1 MRLLP
6 NSAGLPP
13 AGLPLAGPAH
23 LPRRPLRILPAV
35 LLLLMG
41 SLLAP
46 ALPVE
51 SHVATAQVPVK
62 DKRLR
67 ERTKNENKKR
77 EKELY
82 YKLLEL
88 TRLIEEARSLA
99 QTAGRLY
106 EVEDIRGLVDG
117 IIGAAD
123 ALGYSNA
130 DFELLYDE
138 IFAGPDAPLD
148 VPTYVTAGHDRLL
161 RSYRSLMEGVQ
172 GQMATIEDASLTARQ
187 LKWEIEN
194 EATNQTKAL
203 QLQGAIDVFRAQE
216 MMLVRQALHLQTNVQ
231 GLMGAYEANRQAL
244 QQATITR
251 SIVP

>member
-1 MRLLP
+1 MRQTLIRVFQAKART
-6 NSAGLPP
+6 AGL
-13 AGLPLAGPAH
+13 LLRSLRVLHLA
-23 LPRRPLRILPAV
+23 
-35 LLLLMG
+35 LLFLAG
-41 SLLAP
+41 SLLIP
-46 ALPVE
+46 ALPTE

-62 DKRLR
+62 DRRLR
-67 ERTKNENKKR
+67 QRTKTENKKR
-77 EKELY
+77 AEEIT
-82 YKLLEL
+82 YKLAEL
-88 TRLIEEARSLA
+88 VRLIDEARSLVH
-99 QTAGRLY
+99 TAGRLH
-106 EVEDIRGLVDG
+106 EIEDVRGLVDA

-123 ALGYSNA
+123 ELGYSNA

-172 GQMATIEDASLTARQ
+172 GQMATIEDASLTARR

>member
-1 MRLLP
+1 LFLLF
-6 NSAGLPP
+6 
-13 AGLPLAGPAH
+13 
-23 LPRRPLRILPAV
+23 
-35 LLLLMG
+35 G
-41 SLLAP
+41 SLLLP
-46 ALPVE
+46 ALPNE
-51 SHVATAQVPVK
+51 CCVATAQIPVK

-67 ERTKNENKKR
+67 KRTKTENKKR
-77 EKELY
+77 AEEIT
-82 YKLLEL
+82 YKLAEL
-88 TRLIEEARSLA
+88 VRLIDEARSLVH
-99 QTAGRLY
+99 TAGRLY
-106 EVEDIRGLVDG
+106 EVDNVRGLVDA

-123 ALGYSNA
+123 ELGYSNA

-172 GQMATIEDASLTARQ
+172 GQMATIEDASLTARR

-194 EATNQTKAL
+194 AATNQTKAL

>member
-1 MRLLP
+1 MRQTLIRVFQ
-6 NSAGLPP
+6 AKVRTT
-13 AGLPLAGPAH
+13 GLPLRSLRVLH
-23 LPRRPLRILPAV
+23 LT
-35 LLLLMG
+35 LLLLAG
-41 SLLAP
+41 SLLIP
-46 ALPVE
+46 SLPND
-51 SHVATAQVPVK
+51 SHIATAQIAVK

-67 ERTKNENKKR
+67 KRTQQENKKR

-88 TRLIEEARSLA
+88 TRLIEEARSLVH
-99 QTAGRLY
+99 TAGRLH
-106 EVEDIRGLVDG
+106 EVEDVRGLVDA
-117 IIGAAD
+117 IIGTAD
-123 ALGYSNA
+123 ELGYSNA
-130 DFELLYDE
+130 DFALLYDE

-216 MMLVRQALHLQTNVQ
+216 MMMVRQALHLQTNVQ

-244 QQATITR
+244 QQATINR
-251 SIVP
+251 SIAP

>member
-1 MRLLP
+1 MRPLP
-6 NSAGLPP
+6 NRVALFSSLRAQVL
-13 AGLPLAGPAH
+13 
-23 LPRRPLRILPAV
+23 RRSTRVLHVA

-41 SLLAP
+41 SLLVP

-51 SHVATAQVPVK
+51 SHIVPAQVPVK

-67 ERTKNENKKR
+67 ERTKQENEKR

-88 TRLIEEARSLA
+88 NRLIEEARSLA
-99 QTAGRLY
+99 RTAGRLY
-106 EVEDIRGLVDG
+106 EVEDVRGLVDA

-123 ALGYSNA
+123 ELGYSNA
-130 DFELLYDE
+130 DFALLYDE
-138 IFAGPDAPLD
+138 IFAGPEAPLD

-172 GQMATIEDASLTARQ
+172 GQMATIEDAALTARR

-216 MMLVRQALHLQTNVQ
+216 MMLVRQALHLQTNAQ

-251 SIVP
+251 SIAP

>member
-1 MRLLP
+1 
-6 NSAGLPP
+6 
-13 AGLPLAGPAH
+13 LA
-23 LPRRPLRILPAV
+23 
-35 LLLLMG
+35 G
-41 SLLAP
+41 SLLIP
-46 ALPVE
+46 VLPNE
-51 SHVATAQVPVK
+51 SHVATAQVAVK

-67 ERTKNENKKR
+67 QRTKTENKKR
-77 EKELY
+77 AEEIT
-82 YKLLEL
+82 YKLAEL
-88 TRLIEEARSLA
+88 VRLIDEARSLVR
-99 QTAGRLY
+99 TAGRLH
-106 EVEDIRGLVDG
+106 EIEDVRGLVDA

-123 ALGYSNA
+123 ELGYSNA

>member
-1 MRLLP
+1 MRQTLIRVFQ
-6 NSAGLPP
+6 AKVRT
-13 AGLPLAGPAH
+13 AGLPLRSNP
-23 LPRRPLRILPAV
+23 ILCCA
-35 LLLLMG
+35 LLLLWAN
-41 SLLAP
+41 LLVP
-46 ALPVE
+46 ALPIE
-51 SHVATAQVPVK
+51 SRAASAQISVR
-62 DKRLR
+62 DSRLR
-67 ERTKNENKKR
+67 QRTRSENRKR
-77 EKELY
+77 AEEIT
-82 YKLLEL
+82 YKLAEL
-88 TRLIEEARSLA
+88 VRLIDEARSLVH
-99 QTAGRLY
+99 TAGRLH
-106 EVEDIRGLVDG
+106 EIEDVRGLVDA

-123 ALGYSNA
+123 ELGYSNA

-148 VPTYVTAGHDRLL
+148 VPSYVTAGHDRLL

-172 GQMATIEDASLTARQ
+172 GQMATIEDASLTARR

-244 QQATITR
+244 QQATLTR

>member
-1 MRLLP
+1 M
-6 NSAGLPP
+6 
-13 AGLPLAGPAH
+13 
-23 LPRRPLRILPAV
+23 RILRLA
-35 LLLLMG
+35 LLLLLG
-41 SLLAP
+41 SLLVP
-46 ALPVE
+46 AFPIE
-51 SHVATAQVPVK
+51 SRVASAQISVR
-62 DKRLR
+62 DSRLR
-67 ERTKNENKKR
+67 QRTRNENNKR
-77 EKELY
+77 AEEII
-82 YKLLEL
+82 YKILEL
-88 TRLIEEARSLA
+88 ERLVDEARSLVH
-99 QTAGRLY
+99 TAGRLH
-106 EVEDIRGLVDG
+106 EVEDVRGLVDA

-123 ALGYSNA
+123 ELGYSNA
-130 DFELLYDE
+130 DFALLYDE

-148 VPTYVTAGHDRLL
+148 VPAYVTAGHDRLL

-203 QLQGAIDVFRAQE
+203 QLQGSIDVFRAQE

-244 QQATITR
+244 QQTTITR

>member
-1 MRLLP
+1 M
-6 NSAGLPP
+6 A
-13 AGLPLAGPAH
+13 
-23 LPRRPLRILPAV
+23 
-35 LLLLMG
+35 G
-41 SLLAP
+41 SLLFP
-46 ALPVE
+46 ALPIE
-51 SHVATAQVPVK
+51 LRVANAQISVR
-62 DKRLR
+62 DGQLR
-67 ERTKNENKKR
+67 QRTNQENR
-77 EKELY
+77 RRAEEIS
-82 YKLLEL
+82 YKLAEL
-88 TRLIEEARSLA
+88 VRLIEEARSLVH
-99 QTAGRLY
+99 TAGRLH
-106 EVEDIRGLVDG
+106 EVEDVRGLVDA

-123 ALGYSNA
+123 ELGYSNA
-130 DFELLYDE
+130 DFALLYDE

-148 VPTYVTAGHDRLL
+148 VPTYVTAAHDRLL

-172 GQMATIEDASLTARQ
+172 GQMATIEDAALTARR

-216 MMLVRQALHLQTNVQ
+216 MMFVRQALHLQTNAQ

>member
-1 MRLLP
+1 MRQTRNGSLRATAR
-6 NSAGLPP
+6 SV
-13 AGLPLAGPAH
+13 
-23 LPRRPLRILPAV
+23 RTERSTRILRIA
-35 LLLLMG
+35 LLLLVG
-41 SLLAP
+41 SLLLP
-46 ALPVE
+46 ALPTE

-67 ERTKNENKKR
+67 QRTKTENKKR
-77 EKELY
+77 AEEIV
-82 YKLLEL
+82 YKILEL
-88 TRLIEEARSLA
+88 ERLVDEARSLVR
-99 QTAGRLY
+99 TAGRLY
-106 EVEDIRGLVDG
+106 EVDDVRGLVDA

-123 ALGYSNA
+123 ELGYSNA

-138 IFAGPDAPLD
+138 IFAGADAPLD
-148 VPTYVTAGHDRLL
+148 VPTYVTSGHDRLL

-172 GQMATIEDASLTARQ
+172 GQMATIEDASLTARR

-216 MMLVRQALHLQTNVQ
+216 MMLVRQALHLQANVQ

>member
-1 MRLLP
+1 MRQTLIRVFQ
-6 NSAGLPP
+6 SKARTAGL
-13 AGLPLAGPAH
+13 LLCSLRVLH
-23 LPRRPLRILPAV
+23 LT
-35 LLLLMG
+35 LLLLAG
-41 SLLAP
+41 SLLIP
-46 ALPVE
+46 ALPTE
-51 SHVATAQVPVK
+51 SHVATAQVAVK

-67 ERTKNENKKR
+67 KRTKQENKKR

-88 TRLIEEARSLA
+88 TRLVEEARSLVN
-99 QTAGRLY
+99 TAGRLY
-106 EVEDIRGLVDG
+106 EVDDVRGLVHA
-117 IIGAAD
+117 IIGTAD
-123 ALGYSNA
+123 ELGYSNA

>member
-1 MRLLP
+1 MRQKLY
-6 NSAGLPP
+6 NRIWGK
-13 AGLPLAGPAH
+13 
-23 LPRRPLRILPAV
+23 PRTPRSTCILRFA
-35 LLLLMG
+35 LLLLVG
-41 SLLAP
+41 SLLIP
-46 ALPVE
+46 ALPNE
-51 SHVATAQVPVK
+51 SHVATAQIAVK

-67 ERTKNENKKR
+67 KRTKQENKKR

-88 TRLIEEARSLA
+88 TRLVEEARSLVH
-99 QTAGRLY
+99 TAGRLY
-106 EVEDIRGLVDG
+106 EIEDVRGLVDA

-123 ALGYSNA
+123 ELGYSNG

>member
-1 MRLLP
+1 
-6 NSAGLPP
+6 
-13 AGLPLAGPAH
+13 
-23 LPRRPLRILPAV
+23 
-35 LLLLMG
+35 MG
-41 SLLAP
+41 SLLIP
-46 ALPVE
+46 AIPTE
-51 SHVATAQVPVK
+51 SHVAAAQVAVK
-62 DKRLR
+62 DRRLR
-67 ERTKNENKKR
+67 QRTQQENSKR
-77 EKELY
+77 AEEITYKIAELV
-82 YKLLEL
+82 
-88 TRLIEEARSLA
+88 RLIEEARSLVH
-99 QTAGRLY
+99 TAGRLY
-106 EVEDIRGLVDG
+106 QIEDVSGLVDA

-123 ALGYSNA
+123 ELGYSNA

-138 IFAGPDAPLD
+138 IFAGPDAPID
-148 VPTYVTAGHDRLL
+148 VPTYVTIGHDRLL

-172 GQMATIEDASLTARQ
+172 GQMATIEDAALTARQ

-244 QQATITR
+244 RQATLTR

>member
-1 MRLLP
+1 MRQTIIRVFQAKART
-6 NSAGLPP
+6 AGL
-13 AGLPLAGPAH
+13 LLRSLRVLH
-23 LPRRPLRILPAV
+23 LT
-35 LLLLMG
+35 LLLLAG
-41 SLLAP
+41 SLLIP
-46 ALPVE
+46 VLPTE
-51 SHVATAQVPVK
+51 SHVATAQVAVK

-67 ERTKNENKKR
+67 KRTKQENKKR

-88 TRLIEEARSLA
+88 TRLVEEARSLVH
-99 QTAGRLY
+99 TAGRLY
-106 EVEDIRGLVDG
+106 EVEDVRGLVDA

-123 ALGYSNA
+123 ELGYSNA
-130 DFELLYDE
+130 DFALLYDE

-231 GLMGAYEANRQAL
+231 GLMGAYEANHQAL

>member
-1 MRLLP
+1 MKGILQM
-6 NSAGLPP
+6 NSR
-13 AGLPLAGPAH
+13 
-23 LPRRPLRILPAV
+23 PRVLTTRILRLA
-35 LLLLMG
+35 LLLMVG
-41 SLLAP
+41 SLLFP
-46 ALPVE
+46 ALPIGL
-51 SHVATAQVPVK
+51 HVANAQIPVR
-62 DKRLR
+62 DGRLR
-67 ERTKNENKKR
+67 QRTNQENNKR
-77 EKELY
+77 AEEII
-82 YKLLEL
+82 YKILEL
-88 TRLIEEARSLA
+88 ERLVDEARSLVH
-99 QTAGRLY
+99 TAGRFH
-106 EVEDIRGLVDG
+106 EVEDVRGLVDA

-123 ALGYSNA
+123 ELGYSNA

-161 RSYRSLMEGVQ
+161 QSYRSLMEGVQ

>member
-1 MRLLP
+1 MGQKQSTGTHYTTHAAHTQH
-6 NSAGLPP
+6 SA
-13 AGLPLAGPAH
+13 
-23 LPRRPLRILPAV
+23 RILHLA

-41 SLLAP
+41 SLLVP
-46 ALPVE
+46 VLPTD
-51 SHVATAQVPVK
+51 SHVATAQIAVK

-67 ERTKNENKKR
+67 KRTKQENKKR

-82 YKLLEL
+82 YKSLEL
-88 TRLIEEARSLA
+88 TRLVEEARSLVH
-99 QTAGRLY
+99 TAGRLH
-106 EVEDIRGLVDG
+106 EVEDVRGLVDA

-123 ALGYSNA
+123 ELGYSNA
-130 DFELLYDE
+130 DFALLYDE

-148 VPTYVTAGHDRLL
+148 VPTYVTTGHDRLL

>member
-1 MRLLP
+1 MRKKL
-6 NSAGLPP
+6 NRGARYKIRSASTS
-13 AGLPLAGPAH
+13 
-23 LPRRPLRILPAV
+23 RSSRILRLA
-35 LLLLMG
+35 LLFLVG
-41 SLLAP
+41 SLLIP
-46 ALPVE
+46 ALPTE
-51 SHVATAQVPVK
+51 SHVATAQVAVK

-67 ERTKNENKKR
+67 KRTKTENKKR
-77 EKELY
+77 AEEIT
-82 YKLLEL
+82 YKLAEL
-88 TRLIEEARSLA
+88 VRLIDEARSLVH
-99 QTAGRLY
+99 TAGRLH
-106 EVEDIRGLVDG
+106 EIEDVRGLVDA

-123 ALGYSNA
+123 ELGYSNA

>member
-1 MRLLP
+1 
-6 NSAGLPP
+6 
-13 AGLPLAGPAH
+13 
-23 LPRRPLRILPAV
+23 
-35 LLLLMG
+35 MG

-67 ERTKNENKKR
+67 ERTKNENRKR
-77 EKELY
+77 AEEVT
-82 YKLLEL
+82 YKLAEL
-88 TRLIEEARSLA
+88 VRLIEEARSLA

-130 DFELLYDE
+130 DFDLLYDE

-161 RSYRSLMEGVQ
+161 RSYRSLMQGVQ
-172 GQMATIEDASLTARQ
+172 GQMATIEDAALTARQ

>member
-1 MRLLP
+1 MLRL
-6 NSAGLPP
+6 A
-13 AGLPLAGPAH
+13 
-23 LPRRPLRILPAV
+23 
-35 LLLLMG
+35 LLFLVG
-41 SLLAP
+41 SLLIP
-46 ALPVE
+46 ALPTE
-51 SHVATAQVPVK
+51 SHVATAQIAVK

-67 ERTKNENKKR
+67 KRTKTENKKR
-77 EKELY
+77 AEEIT
-82 YKLLEL
+82 YKLAEL
-88 TRLIEEARSLA
+88 VRLIDEARSLA
-99 QTAGRLY
+99 HTAGRLY
-106 EVEDIRGLVDG
+106 EVDDVRGLVDA
-117 IIGAAD
+117 IIGVAD
-123 ALGYSNA
+123 ELGYSNA

-172 GQMATIEDASLTARQ
+172 GQMATIEDASLTARR

>member
-1 MRLLP
+1 
-6 NSAGLPP
+6 
-13 AGLPLAGPAH
+13 
-23 LPRRPLRILPAV
+23 
-35 LLLLMG
+35 MG

-130 DFELLYDE
+130 DFDLLYDE

-161 RSYRSLMEGVQ
+161 RSYRSLMQGVQ
-172 GQMATIEDASLTARQ
+172 GQMATIEDAALTARQ